1 MLNFKFICQR
11 FIKLGDDE
19 KIADTFGMKLSSE
32 VTVSTKLYL
41 Q

>member
-11 FIKLGDDE
+11 FLKLGDDE
-19 KIADTFGMKLSSE
+19 KIADTYGMKPAGE
-32 VTVSTKLYL
+32 ATISTKLYL